1 MHRIVD
7 AMRVLDVLFA
17 KSLLTLMA
25 MVDIFLMV
33 KLSALIVRLI
43 MKKNS
48 YRLTKRGENVV
59 GAVLALLAVLLA
71 AVADRIAFMY

>member
-1 MHRIVD
+1 MIARTVANYALRIV
-7 AMRVLDVLFA
+7 V
-17 KSLLTLMA
+17 
-25 MVDIFLMV
+25 
-33 KLSALIVRLI
+33 VRCV
-43 MKKNS
+43 MKRNS